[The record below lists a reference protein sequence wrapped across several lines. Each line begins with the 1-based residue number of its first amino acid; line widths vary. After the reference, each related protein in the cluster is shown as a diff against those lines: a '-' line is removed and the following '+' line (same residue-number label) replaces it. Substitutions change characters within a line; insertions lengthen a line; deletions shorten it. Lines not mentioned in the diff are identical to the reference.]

1 MTDQKISIELEN
13 NVGVNTARI
22 KQVRSKQGLSIAG
35 LEELISQLHG
45 EKLCQRKISKSVLQ
59 RIEASDDR
67 PIPFWQIQTIA
78 MALNVELDYLI
89 GELQK
94 VRILDLVKVKKG
106 STLREVAYSVD
117 GFKFDIMAEPG
128 AVEAQDAI
136 IKLIELLYDR
146 KSLLGLLE
154 QPRLLAQTKRDF
166 ELRGI
171 VETLKTFDLSLF
183 IGKGKQAAPY
193 RIKEDRFGRYELDFG
208 VVHSPG
214 FDEEEYYGEYE
225 GAGICDVLIISI
237 NQSSEDIIQYQHDM
251 DPACLV
257 GKHNPFLIENIKR
270 LVDGQEELS
279 FSEFQE
285 LPDDQFV
292 SDQARTIAQR
302 ERQEQQKKGE
312 KPKKKKDD
320 EM

>member
-13 NVGVNTARI
+13 TVGVNTARI

-117 GFKFDIMAEPG
+117 GFKLDIMVEPG

-136 IKLIELLYDR
+136 IKLVELLYDR

-154 QPRLLAQTKRDF
+154 KPRLLEQTKRDF

-171 VETLKTFDLSLF
+171 VETLKTFDLSIF

-193 RIKEDRFGRYELDFG
+193 RIKEDRFGRYELDFV

-251 DPACLV
+251 DPAGFV
-257 GKHNPFLIENIKR
+257 NKHDAFLIENIQR
-270 LVDGQEELS
+270 LVDGQEDLS

-292 SDQARTIAQR
+292 SDQARRIEQR

-320 EM
+320 EI